1 MVFSFIVH
9 LDKWWF
15 PWEWRILNV
24 NKKWSFRKR
33 WKDAERCDV
42 FKNVSIGMVAGVMY
56 NPTTGLQSTVA
67 QWEAVCDH
75 YFLPCSHGFRKG
87 YSQQTCLKQIRRD
100 FGGTIWY
107 IEGKKLAKL
116 FGSIDLRAVL
126 QLLQQK
132 IRAEDLDVVYN
143 GVRISLLE
151 SPKKGITKEG
161 FAPLGCNVVLHELDQ
176 FVMRLKRIVDR
187 GTRMPMSPALK
198 VVNTNSAALD
208 TELIT
213 NPRERPIL
221 RDPPDHFLRRINYS
235 RFADGFLIGVIGPR
249 NLAVKIRDLV
259 IKFLQVRLKLK
270 LDPDNIPISRAF
282 DTKVPFLG
290 YLISRHPDRIQ
301 KVVLRHAGKCRT
313 FRVHMS
319 GGLCLLVDTQTV
331 IRRLAEKGFCDK
343 AGNPKPNFRYYQYPQ
358 ARSVAAV
365 ASIIRGLADYYHL
378 ANSKLRFISR
388 VTYVLRSSLAK
399 TYAAKFKLRS
409 SAKVYKRGGRD
420 LSKPIKVN
428 KDSGSKTHLFGERN
442 SRYPAAIPYTRSR
455 QIPRPDTKKLGKDW
469 LPRRRRPV
477 SRSWKPQLS
486 KALWAHVKNDQC
498 KFFHHWF
505 LGPAACIAC
514 TQFLHHRLIFKV
526 PCCGNCNFHDNS
538 FYFDESTDWSR
549 NGTQP
554 L

>member
-1 MVFSFIVH
+1 MVAFRLQLFLSKTLATFARSGSSSHHPCRSFAGV
-9 LDKWWF
+9 LADGFASDSKQQRATPSSSTRGVEPFEGGGGGFGGVRRSRRLESVSDKSQQQSLQDAVPLVAVNRE
-15 PWEWRILNV
+15 PWM
-24 NKKWSFRKR
+24 
-33 WKDAERCDV
+33 KDAMDV
-42 FKNVSIGMVAGVMY
+42 LSKELLRIGIHPSGVMY

-126 QLLQQK
+126 RLLQQK

-151 SPKKGITKEG
+151 SPKKGITKDG

-198 VVNTNSAALD
+198 VVNRNSAALD

-213 NPRERPIL
+213 NPKERPIL

-301 KVVLRHAGKCRT
+301 RVVLRHAGKCRT

-477 SRSWKPQLS
+477 TRS
-486 KALWAHVKNDQC
+486 
-498 KFFHHWF
+498 
-505 LGPAACIAC
+505 
-514 TQFLHHRLIFKV
+514 
-526 PCCGNCNFHDNS
+526 
-538 FYFDESTDWSR
+538 
-549 NGTQP
+549 
-554 L
+554 